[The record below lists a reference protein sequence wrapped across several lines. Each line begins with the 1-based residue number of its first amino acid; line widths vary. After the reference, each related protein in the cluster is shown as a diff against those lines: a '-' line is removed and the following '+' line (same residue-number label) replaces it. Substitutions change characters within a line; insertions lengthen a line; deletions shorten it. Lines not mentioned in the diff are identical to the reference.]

1 MSKKMTRS
9 ILWIITYT
17 VLLVL
22 ILLKLDF
29 FLGKGAQLLDAML
42 PFFIGFAI
50 AFVLTRPC
58 KFFARNYSRYLGEKA
73 GNALGVVT
81 AYAVVIAAVVAL
93 CSFVIPQVKD
103 SVLLFMGRIEG
114 YVGNLQGWI
123 DAIVPYL
130 NFEQLDISQLDD
142 YIRKFLDGMLASAT
156 SAAGQVMSL
165 TGSLFS
171 MIVTGVLSLV
181 FSVYMLSGREK
192 LLSQCRRTLYA
203 YAPKVW
209 ADRIYHV
216 AKLSA
221 QTFTNFVSGQ
231 LLEAC
236 ILGGLCAAGMLFIQP
251 DYAPLIGVLVGVSAL
266 VPVAGAY
273 VGAVLSAFLLLMVSP
288 VRALVFLVFLVILQQ
303 IEGNVIYPRVVGTS
317 IGLPG
322 IWVLLA
328 VTVGGGLFGFLGI
341 MLSVPVCS
349 VLYTLLRLDINRR
362 TAEWMPEPPAEETEE
377 S

>member
-1 MSKKMTRS
+1 MTRS
-9 ILWIITYT
+9 ILGIVTYT

-29 FLGKGAQLLDAML
+29 FLGKGTQLLDAML

-58 KFFARNYSRYLGEKA
+58 KFFAKNYSQFLGEKA

-81 AYAVVIAAVVAL
+81 AYAVVTAAVLAL
-93 CSFVIPQVKD
+93 FSFVIPQVKD
-103 SVLLFMGRIEG
+103 SVMLFVGRLEG

-123 DAIVPYL
+123 DTIIPYL

-142 YIRKFLDGMLASAT
+142 YVKKFLEGMLASAT

-181 FSVYMLSGREK
+181 FSIYILSGREK
-192 LLSQCRRTLYA
+192 LLRQCRRLLYA

-209 ADRIYHV
+209 ADRICHV
-216 AKLSA
+216 ALLSA
-221 QTFTNFVSGQ
+221 QTFTNFISGQ

-236 ILGGLCAAGMLFIQP
+236 ILGGLCAVGMLFIQP
-251 DYAPLIGVLVGVSAL
+251 DYAPLIGIIVGISAL

-349 VLYTLLRLDINRR
+349 VLYALLRQDVNRR
-362 TAEWMPEPPAEETEE
+362 TAEQTTEAAVE
-377 S
+377 ATEGN